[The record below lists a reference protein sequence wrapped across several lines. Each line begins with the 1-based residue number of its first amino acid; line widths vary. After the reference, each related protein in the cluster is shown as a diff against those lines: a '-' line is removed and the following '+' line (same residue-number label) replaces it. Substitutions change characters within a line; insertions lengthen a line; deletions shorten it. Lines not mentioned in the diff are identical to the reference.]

1 MKRML
6 ALLCAMLM
14 LISFAVSC
22 GKTEPSETT
31 AAATTAASG
40 DATTAAPEATTPAET
55 EPPKAFDSVPA
66 QNLGGEFHILYSTT
80 DQSLADF
87 TAETQNGDIKN
98 DLIFTRNTMVEEKLG
113 VDVMISPMGYT
124 DLNTECQRQ
133 VQAGTNDYDMFGGHR
148 NSLVLSYQGFHY
160 DLMDIST
167 LDLTQEWWDQN
178 YVNAITINDSLYTVI
193 GDIGVST
200 LLFVSSLT
208 FNKKLMDEQNMAYPY
223 DLVRD
228 GKWTM
233 DALLTMTTDYG
244 EDLNGDGALTR
255 DNDRLAMVGWS
266 TESGYSLFYGSG
278 FAFINRGAAGDP
290 VLEYDSDKLVN
301 VLEKTL
307 DIWLRDNVFI
317 FTDATSGTEHQK
329 TYGVF
334 AEGRALFSDI
344 VLSKIGTFYSA
355 MEDDYGILPCPKY
368 SEDQNKY
375 SAYLGYTIPI
385 LFLASNVQDPERNGT
400 IMEALCTASYDNVTP
415 EMYEIVTKLKN
426 VRDEDS
432 SEMIEII
439 IRNKYIDTAHFYNIA
454 GYGTIPRDVIVNKTG
469 NIASVLKSYERIA
482 SKEWDKILEDFD
494 KIS

>member
-1 MKRML
+1 MKRILAFLCAVVML
-6 ALLCAMLM
+6 ASVA
-14 LISFAVSC
+14 AC
-22 GKTEPSETT
+22 GKTEEP
-31 AAATTAASG
+31 AATTTATGDTPAT
-40 DATTAAPEATTPAET
+40 DATTAATEPAET

-66 QNLGGEFHILYSTT
+66 QNLGGDFHILYSTT

-87 TAETQNGDIKN
+87 TAETQNGDIKH
-98 DLIFTRNTMVEEKLG
+98 DLIFMRNAMVEEKLG

-124 DLNTECQRQ
+124 DLNMECQKQ
-133 VQAGTNDYDMFGGHR
+133 VQAGTDDYDLFGGHR
-148 NSLVLSYQGFHY
+148 NSLVLSYEGFQY
-160 DLMDIST
+160 DLMDIEA

-178 YVNAITINDSLYTVI
+178 YVNTITINDSLYTVI

-223 DLVRD
+223 DLVRS

-233 DALLTMTTDYG
+233 DKLLEMTTDYG
-244 EDLNGDGALTR
+244 ADLNGDGVLNRDDDRFAL
-255 DNDRLAMVGWS
+255 VGWS
-266 TESGYSLFYGSG
+266 TESGYSLFYSSG
-278 FAFINRGAAGDP
+278 FSFINRDASGDP
-290 VLEYDSDKLVN
+290 VLEYDSQTLVSI
-301 VLEKTL
+301 LEKTMQ
-307 DIWLRDNVFI
+307 IWLRDNVYI
-317 FTDATSGTEHQK
+317 FTAATSGEEHRA

-334 AEGRALFSDI
+334 GEGRALFSDI
-344 VLSKIGTFYSA
+344 VLSKIGNFYTS
-355 MEDDYGILPCPKY
+355 MEDDYGIVPCPKLN
-368 SEDQNKY
+368 EDQDNY

-385 LFLASNVQDPERNGT
+385 LFLASNVPDPERNGT

-415 EMYEIVTKLKN
+415 KMYEIVTKLKN

-482 SKEWDKILEDFD
+482 VKEWDKILEAFD
-494 KIS
+494 KLS

>member
-1 MKRML
+1 MKRL
-6 ALLCAMLM
+6 VALLCAMLM
-14 LISFAVSC
+14 LTSAIAC
-22 GKTEPSETT
+22 GKAEPADTTVATTT
-31 AAATTAASG
+31 AAP
-40 DATTAAPEATTPAET
+40 DATTAATEATTPAET
-55 EPPKAFDSVPA
+55 EPPKAFDTVPA
-66 QNLGGEFHILYSTT
+66 QNLGGDFHILYSTT

-87 TAETQNGDIKN
+87 EAETQNGDIKN
-98 DLIFTRNTMVEEKLG
+98 DLIFARNTMVEEKLG
-113 VDVMISPMGYT
+113 IDVKLSPMGYT
-124 DLNTECQRQ
+124 DLNAECQRQ
-133 VQAGTNDYDMFGGHR
+133 VQAGGDDYDMFGGHR

-160 DLMDIST
+160 NLLDIDT
-167 LDLTQEWWDQN
+167 LNLDQEWWDQN
-178 YVNAITINDSLYTVI
+178 YVDAITINDALYTVI

-223 DLVRD
+223 DLVRE

-233 DALLTMTTDYG
+233 DALLTMTADYG
-244 EDLNGDGALTR
+244 TDLNGDGILTR

-278 FAFINRGAAGDP
+278 FAFINRDAMGDP

-307 DIWLRDNVFI
+307 EIWLRDNVFI

-334 AEGRALFSDI
+334 GEGRALFSDI
-344 VLSKIGTFYSA
+344 VLSKIGTFYTS

-368 SEDQNKY
+368 SEDQTNY

-385 LFLASNVQDPERNGT
+385 LFLPSNVPDPERNGT

-415 EMYEIVTKLKN
+415 QMYEIVTKLKN

-439 IRNKYIDTAHFYNIA
+439 IRNKVIDTAHFYNVQ

-469 NIASVLKSYERIA
+469 NIASTLKSYERVA
-482 SKEWDKILEDFD
+482 VKQWEKILDNFD
-494 KIS
+494 KLG

>member
-1 MKRML
+1 MKRTL
-6 ALLCAMLM
+6 ALFCAILM
-14 LISFAVSC
+14 LVSFAVSC
-22 GKTEPSETT
+22 GKADPADTT
-31 AAATTAASG
+31 VAT
-40 DATTAAPEATTPAET
+40 TTAAPDATTEATVTTTPAET
-55 EPPKAFDSVPA
+55 EPPKAFDTVPA
-66 QNLGGEFHILYSTT
+66 QNLGGDFHILYSTT

-87 TAETQNGDIKN
+87 EAETQNGDIKN

-113 VDVMISPMGYT
+113 VDVKLSPMGYT
-124 DLNTECQRQ
+124 DLNAECQRQ
-133 VQAGTNDYDMFGGHR
+133 VQAGSDDYDMFGGHR

-160 DLMDIST
+160 NLLDIDA
-167 LDLTQEWWDQN
+167 LNLEQEWWDQN
-178 YVNAITINDSLYTVI
+178 YVDAITINDSLYTVI

-223 DLVRD
+223 DLVRE

-233 DALLTMTTDYG
+233 DALLTMTADYG
-244 EDLNGDGALTR
+244 SDLNGDGVLTR

-278 FAFINRGAAGDP
+278 FAFINRNAMGDP

-344 VLSKIGTFYSA
+344 VLSKIGTFYAS

-368 SEDQNKY
+368 TEDQKNY

-385 LFLASNVQDPERNGT
+385 LFLPSNVMDPERNGT

-415 EMYEIVTKLKN
+415 QMYEIVTKLKN

-439 IRNKYIDTAHFYNIA
+439 IRNKFIDTAHFYNVQ

-482 SKEWDKILEDFD
+482 AKQWEKIIESFD
-494 KIS
+494 KLA

>member
-1 MKRML
+1 MKRILAFLCAVVML
-6 ALLCAMLM
+6 ASVA
-14 LISFAVSC
+14 AC
-22 GKTEPSETT
+22 GKTEEP
-31 AAATTAASG
+31 AATTAATG
-40 DATTAAPEATTPAET
+40 DTPATDATTAATEPAET

-66 QNLGGEFHILYSTT
+66 QNLGGDFHILYSTT

-98 DLIFTRNTMVEEKLG
+98 DLIFMRNAMVEEKLG

-124 DLNTECQRQ
+124 DLNMECQKQ
-133 VQAGTNDYDMFGGHR
+133 VQAGTDDYDLFGGHR
-148 NSLVLSYQGFHY
+148 NSLVLSYEGFQY
-160 DLMDIST
+160 DLMDIEA

-178 YVNAITINDSLYTVI
+178 YVNTITINDSLYTVI

-223 DLVRD
+223 DLVRS

-233 DALLTMTTDYG
+233 DKLLEMTTDYG
-244 EDLNGDGALTR
+244 ADLNGDGTLTR

-278 FAFINRGAAGDP
+278 FSFLNRDAAGDP
-290 VLEYDSDKLVN
+290 VLEYDSEKLVS

-307 DIWLRDNVFI
+307 DIWLRDNVYI
-317 FTDATSGTEHQK
+317 FTAATSGEEHRK

-344 VLSKIGTFYSA
+344 VLSKIATFYVG
-355 MEDDYGILPCPKY
+355 MEDDYGILPCPKFN
-368 SEDQNKY
+368 EEQNNY

-385 LFLASNVQDPERNGT
+385 LFLPSNVPNPERNGT
-400 IMEALCTASYDNVTP
+400 IMEALCTASYDNVVP
-415 EMYEIVTKLKN
+415 QMFEIVTKLKN

-432 SEMIEII
+432 SEMIELI
-439 IRNKYIDTAHFYNIA
+439 IRNKHIDTAHFYNIA

-482 SKEWDKILEDFD
+482 VKEWDKILEAFD
-494 KIS
+494 KLS